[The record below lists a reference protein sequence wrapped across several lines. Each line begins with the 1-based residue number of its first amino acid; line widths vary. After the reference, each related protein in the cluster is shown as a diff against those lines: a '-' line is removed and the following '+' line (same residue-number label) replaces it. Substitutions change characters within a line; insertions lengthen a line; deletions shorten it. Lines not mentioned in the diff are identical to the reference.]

1 MTVEAWVAATIA
13 DAERRGLPE
22 LRPLIEALA
31 QATRALR
38 AADLTR
44 QEPVPEPRRAG
55 LLGPPTGK

>member
-1 MTVEAWVAATIA
+1 MTVEAWVSAAIA

-38 AADLTR
+38 AADLAR
-44 QEPVPEPRRAG
+44 QEPVPN
-55 LLGPPTGK
+55 GK

>member
-1 MTVEAWVAATIA
+1 MTIDTIDAWVAAATA

-38 AADLTR
+38 AADLPQ
-44 QEPVPEPRRAG
+44 QEPVPDGSRQ
-55 LLGPPTGK
+55 K